1 MNNNSTYNISVE
13 TTQIPQSPLTSLKTT
28 AIRKRKQP
36 KSVNFPKSVLMQQA
50 ITDGDLQQIIQLI
63 CVHGKSIVNLRE
75 PSGLSPAMRCVFE
88 SRTAALRI
96 LVEAGADLS
105 HRDSENWTAL
115 HVAASMDDVP
125 AAMFI
130 LKRCREDLTQLSS
143 VDGERPIDLAQS
155 PEMVRLLQF
164 AESMRDRVIYTQER
178 VVKVQ
183 THNANLHILHRRKL
197 TFRLTNRVR

>member
-1 MNNNSTYNISVE
+1 
-13 TTQIPQSPLTSLKTT
+13 
-28 AIRKRKQP
+28 
-36 KSVNFPKSVLMQQA
+36 MQQA

-125 AAMFI
+125 AATFI
-130 LKRCREDLTQLSS
+130 LKRCREDLTQLRS
-143 VDGERPIDLAQS
+143 VDGERPIDIAQS
-155 PEMVRLLQF
+155 SSITAIFRINER
-164 AESMRDRVIYTQER
+164 SRHIDTQER
-178 VVKVQ
+178 VVRVQ
-183 THNANLHILHRRKL
+183 THKANLHVLHGRKL